1 MRRLLFTAFATTIL
15 GCSSPEVLDP
25 LPAQS
30 ATDIDFSG
38 DWTLLSDSAAERRII
53 DAAIS
58 DAVRGGGS
66 RGRARRS
73 SSAGRGLVQVFLET
87 GTSLKITQTDSG
99 MFLSFDRSV
108 VEEYR
113 FGENRMISVGA
124 INAQRVSGWVD
135 DQYVVRSL
143 DKNGMQLT
151 ETLSLSDNGDILF
164 RQFVFR
170 DDKNKEVVAGQTYQ
184 RVKK

>member
-1 MRRLLFTAFATTIL
+1 M
-15 GCSSPEVLDP
+15 
-25 LPAQS
+25 
-30 ATDIDFSG
+30 
-38 DWTLLSDSAAERRII
+38 
-53 DAAIS
+53 
-58 DAVRGGGS
+58 
-66 RGRARRS
+66 
-73 SSAGRGLVQVFLET
+73 QVFLET

-99 MFLSFDRSV
+99 MFLSFDRSI

-124 INAQRVSGWVD
+124 IDAQRVSGWVD

-151 ETLSLSDNGDILF
+151 ETLSLSNNGNTLF

-170 DDKNKEVVAGQTYQ
+170 DDKDKEVVAGQTYQ
-184 RVKK
+184 RDRK